1 MKTRTLI
8 LTLLTCLCAC
18 TSYRDEITEL
28 HKEIDSI
35 RNEKI
40 STIDEQVKNIQVS
53 ITELETYKTGLDGYI
68 KALQEQD
75 NLLKEA
81 IEAAKSSS
89 KDNDEEISGL
99 EDKVSKSEAAISA
112 LETRLAS
119 VEGTLTTMQGCYET
133 LDGRIADLK
142 KYVNDELSKV
152 ESGVKEWA
160 NATFCTLQQYYGVT
174 DDITAING
182 SIALINT
189 ALSDMEK
196 SITALDGKL
205 SAETDSKLASAI
217 SNAKAELG
225 TTWKED
231 IKAAS
236 TALETSL
243 KAWVNSQLAGYYTAA
258 EADAKIALAKQ
269 ELERE
274 LASQNEA
281 LESQIDELK
290 ELLGGGSGS
299 GDPETIAEL
308 RSKIS
313 ELQQKLEELTES
325 YAADIE
331 KLQSDLA
338 TAKQEITEAYQAAI
352 QTAITENNGHI
363 DNKIVSAISEANAA
377 LSAQITE
384 ISSQLET
391 LVVRVDALE
400 TQVSGIRSELN
411 GMLSDMSSMK
421 KSLGEILSMIQSIT
435 VVPENSDGSVNVSLS
450 DSETVDFEIF
460 PLFATKA
467 LVENWSGSVSLRAV
481 YTEPV
486 TKSSHNFVDLPV
498 SDVTYVDGVVTVT
511 YNSTGL
517 SENFWDEIETV
528 NARLL
533 ISDGNNCVSSQYYLL
548 KPQAPDKE
556 LSSTANCYIVSKRG
570 LYKFP
575 AVKGNSD
582 ESVGDV
588 VSASVLWESFGTDED
603 IVPGDLIAVVSYD
616 DGNIIFETAA
626 PFREGNAVIA
636 AKDASGNILWSWHI
650 WLTDEPQGQEYNNN
664 AGVMM
669 DRNLGATSAAPG
681 DVGALGLIYQWG
693 RKDPFLGSSSIISNT
708 EPESTIIWPSTVVSD
723 SSTGTIDYTISHPTT
738 FIALNS
744 NNTDWLYSGDSSI
757 DYTRWQHFKTIYDPC
772 PAGWRV
778 PEGGYDGVWATAS
791 GEDQWRNESDFDFTN
806 YGMDFSVTDK
816 TLGSSVPIWYPA
828 SGNRLADSGSL
839 SRVGGRGYYWSIY
852 KRISSSD
859 RQYAPI
865 FELDDGGAVY
875 PADAFGSRALGLSLR
890 CLQE

>member
-1 MKTRTLI
+1 MKTRALI
-8 LTLLTCLCAC
+8 LTFFTCLCAC
-18 TSYRDEITEL
+18 ANYRDEISEL

-81 IEAAKSSS
+81 IEAAKSSI

-217 SNAKAELG
+217 SNAKAELE

-274 LASQNEA
+274 LASQKEA
-281 LESQIDELK
+281 LESQMDELK

-352 QTAITENNGHI
+352 QTAITENNGLI
-363 DNKIVSAISEANAA
+363 DNKIVSAIAKANSSLA
-377 LSAQITE
+377 SQ
-384 ISSQLET
+384 ISSINSDLEA
-391 LVVRVDALE
+391 LLGRVSALE
-400 TQVSGIRSELN
+400 LQVADVKSEVAGMISELN
-411 GMLSDMSSMK
+411 KIKG
-421 KSLGEILSMIQSIT
+421 SLDEILSMIQSVT
-435 VVPENSDGSVNVSLS
+435 VVPDYSDGSVN
-450 DSETVDFEIF
+450 TNYGTATMDFEIY
-460 PLFATKA
+460 PLSVAQA
-467 LVENWSGSVSLRAV
+467 LAENWSGVVSLRAV
-481 YTEPV
+481 YTESV
-486 TKSSHNFVDLPV
+486 TKASHTFVNLPV
-498 SDVTYVDGVVTVT
+498 SNVTYTEGVVTIT

-517 SENFWDEIETV
+517 SDEFWDESVTV
-528 NARLL
+528 NVRLL
-533 ISDGNNCVSSQYYLL
+533 ISDGESNITSQYYLL
-548 KPQAPDKE
+548 RPVPYE
-556 LSSTANCYIVSKRG
+556 NLSANGTANCYIVSREG
-570 LYKFP
+570 MFCFD
-575 AVKGNSD
+575 AVKGNGK
-582 ESVGDV
+582 ESLIDAISAEVVWETFNSSVQPAVGDI
-588 VSASVLWESFGTDED
+588 VSDVELKNGKVRFRTTGKKGNA
-603 IVPGDLIAVVSYD
+603 LIAVVSSS
-616 DGNIIFETAA
+616 NT
-626 PFREGNAVIA
+626 
-636 AKDASGNILWSWHI
+636 ILWSWHI
-650 WLTDEPQGQEYNNN
+650 WSTDYNPDE
-664 AGVMM
+664 GFDVYSGHEDIRMM
-669 DRNLGATSAAPG
+669 NRNLGALDSAPG
-681 DVGALGLIYQWG
+681 EGSIGLIYEWG
-693 RKDPFLGSSSIISNT
+693 RKDPFMGSSSLTSYVQFGVT
-708 EPESTIIWPSTVVSD
+708 CTFPDCKTSTSTI
-723 SSTGTIDYTISHPTT
+723 GTEQYAVEHPTQYI
-738 FIALNS
+738 IANS
-744 NNTDWLYSGDSSI
+744 QNQDWLYISNSQAWSSE
-757 DYTRWQHFKTIYDPC
+757 KSIYDPC
-772 PAGWRV
+772 PSGWKV
-778 PEGGYDGVWATAS
+778 PDGGSDCVWSSFPSTMSTTNGVTWDS
-791 GEDQWRNESDFDFTN
+791 TN
-806 YGMDFSVTDK
+806 RGISV
-816 TLGSSVPIWYPA
+816 SSSLSSNLTWYPA
-828 SGNRLADSGSL
+828 QGYHGDSNTFSSEYWQVGSE
-839 SRVGGRGYYWSIY
+839 GRYWTTHTMGMCSDYFVFKTSTIETY
-852 KRISSSD
+852 HTSSSTH
-859 RQYAPI
+859 
-865 FELDDGGAVY
+865 F
-875 PADAFGSRALGLSLR
+875 SRANGMPVR
-890 CLQE
+890 CCSE